1 MGNMRPRSEQ
11 LESLRLRKAGLSLT
25 ELLVVMAISSI
36 VLFTVTLISTLSLRS
51 AALVNAS
58 MAIDEEVTKLH
69 TSIRSIVSRQWTVLK
84 EVQGIEGE
92 DQIIDGTTIILWS
105 NTPSPDPPYWST
117 RESRIEFDEANK
129 QLIHKFEVD
138 SGNEGEEKKFATN
151 VLVKYLDDISFSIEP
166 EAYMKYSAELSYP
179 SSNNPDRPIVQRVVE
194 GVVRFY

>member
-1 MGNMRPRSEQ
+1 MGYVRPKSEQ
-11 LESLRLRKAGLSLT
+11 LENLQSRRAGLSLT

-36 VLFTVTLISTLSLRS
+36 VLFTVTMISTLSLRS
-51 AALVNAS
+51 AALTNAS

-84 EVQGIEGE
+84 EVQGIEGD

-105 NTPSPDPPYWST
+105 NIPSPDPPGWST
-117 RESRIEFDEANK
+117 RESRIEFDESNK
-129 QLIHKFEVD
+129 QLIHRFEVD
-138 SGNEGEEKKFATN
+138 TEGEEKEFVTN
-151 VLVKYLDDISFSIEP
+151 VLVKYLDSIAFSIEP
-166 EAYMKYSAELSYP
+166 EAYMKYRAELSYP